1 MKCLLASLLA
11 LLFFTNANAL
21 TTPKCHV
28 KPKKK
33 VCINDPINDWIF
45 GGLNTLSE
53 LDYTKVCM
61 WHKGSKIVFEM
72 EARNPG
78 LSGFSS
84 NPRYY
89 DLYILSPKMGGFIG
103 FDFHENLILDPVD
116 GWHAPCLVEAV
127 APDGGLADV
136 ESVAHYA
143 HDGEDHYDFNWAH
156 LYDMKFRAKRTEGRD
171 TLKFIIPKKDICPGG
186 KCHFKFTATSSEHSD
201 DLDDDRVAT
210 KEVCFE

>member
-103 FDFHENLILDPVD
+103 FDFRWRDIWRRLRTGARHSFRRSAV
-116 GWHAPCLVEAV
+116 CLA
-127 APDGGLADV
+127 LCSV
-136 ESVAHYA
+136 ES
-143 HDGEDHYDFNWAH
+143 DRQLCLPD
-156 LYDMKFRAKRTEGRD
+156 KR
-171 TLKFIIPKKDICPGG
+171 
-186 KCHFKFTATSSEHSD
+186 HSWWS
-201 DLDDDRVAT
+201 L
-210 KEVCFE
+210 